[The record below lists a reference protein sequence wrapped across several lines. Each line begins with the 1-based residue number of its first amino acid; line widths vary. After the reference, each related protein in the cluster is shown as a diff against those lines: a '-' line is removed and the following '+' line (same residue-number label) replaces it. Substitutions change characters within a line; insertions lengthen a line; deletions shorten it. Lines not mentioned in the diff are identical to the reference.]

1 MSCRANAAPSD
12 RRSDSPIRNK
22 PCREPPRESR
32 QHSQHPAPAAAEAR
46 PASPSTS
53 LPALHIRNWLYKS
66 AVSFRKQTASPE
78 KTSPPHHLEPTS
90 RRKRKFLRSFPSGTS
105 TPASPPKLHLRAL
118 HQPDQSA

>member
-32 QHSQHPAPAAAEAR
+32 QHSPHPAPAAAEDR
-46 PASPSTS
+46 PPSPSTS

-66 AVSFRKQTASPE
+66 AASFQKQTASPE
-78 KTSPPHHLEPTS
+78 KTSQLHRPEPTPRHTDS
-90 RRKRKFLRSFPSGTS
+90 FLRSFQSGTS
-105 TPASPPKLHLRAL
+105 TPASRPTPHPRAL
-118 HQPDQSA
+118 PRPDLPE